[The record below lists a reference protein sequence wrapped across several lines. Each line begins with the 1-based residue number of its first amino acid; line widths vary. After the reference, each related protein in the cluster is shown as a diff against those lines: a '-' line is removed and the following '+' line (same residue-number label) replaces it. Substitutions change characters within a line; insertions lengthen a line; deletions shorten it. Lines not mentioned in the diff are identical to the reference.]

1 MKKILTVM
9 VTILLASTI
18 CFANETYIKKS
29 DTEVEIKNFETTAQ
43 ISPNSPPSKAVIE
56 TVSIPLK
63 DLKVQ
68 LDTLKSRNN
77 AFEAQVT
84 ELRARYQAEVDL
96 TQKRI
101 DSALGL
107 GIVEVVKEKKE

>member
-1 MKKILTVM
+1 MKYLCLIVIAIMITGL
-9 VTILLASTI
+9 
-18 CFANETYIKKS
+18 CFAGETYIKKS

-101 DSALGL
+101 DEAVKLGV
-107 GIVEVVKEKKE
+107 VEVAKEKKE